1 MPHKEEE
8 GLGNSRAG
16 GPGIAVEP
24 IHQPTGMENHHNAS
38 NNLNLLDGDN
48 YSWLDMD
55 EKTLQCLVGG
65 LPLPDVGHLYSD
77 DVAGPSNPTK
87 RLCMCGSPSGEQ
99 SNPESW
105 MPVHLGNK
113 EHTANL
119 VQGAGKELPVDKDAG
134 GPSGEQQVVAIDD
147 GNSAI
152 KVEAKMDTCNKQ
164 KQGGTKRADA
174 AAAKADRERKR
185 RERLNQCFED
195 LANACGQDGGSTF
208 RSDRLTIIVDAIR
221 VVRALRVEVNQ
232 LRQLN
237 KFLEERV
244 GTLERERAQA
254 MYQHLGQC
262 TAPHGGHTNH
272 SCIGIPSSQNA
283 YNHQPHLLGSHG
295 PAKNH
300 PTDGRYNFL
309 PAANLSED
317 EKLRPPAA

>member
-1 MPHKEEE
+1 MVPPKNDAHVE
-8 GLGNSRAG
+8 NSIRSG
-16 GPGIAVEP
+16 RNGDAVEETR
-24 IHQPTGMENHHNAS
+24 QPAVIENHSN
-38 NNLNLLDGDN
+38 NNLNLLDADN

-77 DVAGPSNPTK
+77 DVPGPSNPSK
-87 RLCMCGSPSGEQ
+87 RLCMCGFPSGEHKH
-99 SNPESW
+99 PEW
-105 MPVHLGNK
+105 MPVQAK
-113 EHTANL
+113 EMAAGPANPQEKQPP
-119 VQGAGKELPVDKDAG
+119 VVEPKAEVRTNTTTKE
-134 GPSGEQQVVAIDD
+134 
-147 GNSAI
+147 
-152 KVEAKMDTCNKQ
+152 KQ
-164 KQGGTKRADA
+164 NATKRSNA

-195 LANACGQDGGSTF
+195 LANACGQEGGSSF

-244 GTLERERAQA
+244 GTLERERAQN
-254 MYQHLGQC
+254 MYQQYS
-262 TAPHGGHTNH
+262 APHSGHANH
-272 SCIGIPSSQNA
+272 SYAGIPSSHGA
-283 YNHQPHLLGSHG
+283 MNHQQPIIGSHG
-295 PAKNH
+295 AAKNH
-300 PTDGRYNFL
+300 AIDGQYNFL

>member
-1 MPHKEEE
+1 MVPPKNNTSVDDSLRTARN
-8 GLGNSRAG
+8 GD
-16 GPGIAVEP
+16 AVEE
-24 IHQPTGMENHHNAS
+24 IRHSAVIENHSN

-77 DVAGPSNPTK
+77 DVAGPSNPSK
-87 RLCMCGSPSGEQ
+87 RLCMCGSPSGEHKH
-99 SNPESW
+99 PEW
-105 MPVHLGNK
+105 IPMQ
-113 EHTANL
+113 A
-119 VQGAGKELPVDKDAG
+119 KELSADAANAQEKQAPV
-134 GPSGEQQVVAIDD
+134 
-147 GNSAI
+147 
-152 KVEAKMDTCNKQ
+152 VEPKAELKTNTSTKEKQ
-164 KQGGTKRADA
+164 NATKRSNA

-195 LANACGQDGGSTF
+195 LANACGQEGGSSF

-244 GTLERERAQA
+244 GTLERERAQN
-254 MYQHLGQC
+254 MYQQYS
-262 TAPHGGHTNH
+262 APQSGHVNH
-272 SCIGIPSSQNA
+272 SYIGIPQSHGGL
-283 YNHQPHLLGSHG
+283 NHQHPMIGSHG
-295 PAKNH
+295 VAKNH
-300 PTDGRYNFL
+300 AADGQYNFL